1 MEETLDDLKRKL
13 KNIASKISDKM
24 NERQN
29 YLDQAA
35 EIQKIYDRML
45 QDKKTLKKYKSD
57 IRTFYNKSYTD
68 FKGNKFS
75 YTYKPSIQEL
85 GNSYDAV
92 ISRIDTNLDALNTK
106 KSEYNNK
113 ASGCLGPL
121 GSLESSYNYVKTKV
135 QNWTN

>member
-57 IRTFYNKSYTD
+57 IRTFYNKAYTD

-106 KSEYNNK
+106 KSEYNLWDHWNHPTIMLK
-113 ASGCLGPL
+113 QKFRIGRI
-121 GSLESSYNYVKTKV
+121 KV
-135 QNWTN
+135 RLYEQY

>member
-57 IRTFYNKSYTD
+57 IRD
-68 FKGNKFS
+68 F
-75 YTYKPSIQEL
+75 L
-85 GNSYDAV
+85 
-92 ISRIDTNLDALNTK
+92 
-106 KSEYNNK
+106 
-113 ASGCLGPL
+113 
-121 GSLESSYNYVKTKV
+121 
-135 QNWTN
+135 

>member
-57 IRTFYNKSYTD
+57 IRTFYNKAYTD

-75 YTYKPSIQEL
+75 IHISHYSEL
-85 GNSYDAV
+85 GNS
-92 ISRIDTNLDALNTK
+92 
-106 KSEYNNK
+106 
-113 ASGCLGPL
+113 
-121 GSLESSYNYVKTKV
+121 
-135 QNWTN
+135 

>member
-57 IRTFYNKSYTD
+57 IRTF
-68 FKGNKFS
+68 
-75 YTYKPSIQEL
+75 
-85 GNSYDAV
+85 
-92 ISRIDTNLDALNTK
+92 
-106 KSEYNNK
+106 
-113 ASGCLGPL
+113 
-121 GSLESSYNYVKTKV
+121 
-135 QNWTN
+135 

>member
-45 QDKKTLKKYKSD
+45 QEKKTVKKDKID
-57 IRTFYNKSYTD
+57 IRTFYNKAYAD
-68 FKGNKFS
+68 FKDNKFS
-75 YTYKPSIQEL
+75 YTYKPSIQEF
-85 GNSYDAV
+85 
-92 ISRIDTNLDALNTK
+92 
-106 KSEYNNK
+106 
-113 ASGCLGPL
+113 
-121 GSLESSYNYVKTKV
+121 
-135 QNWTN
+135 

>member
-45 QDKKTLKKYKSD
+45 QDKKLTLKKYKSD
-57 IRTFYNKSYTD
+57 IRTFYNKAYTD
-68 FKGNKFS
+68 FKG
-75 YTYKPSIQEL
+75 
-85 GNSYDAV
+85 
-92 ISRIDTNLDALNTK
+92 
-106 KSEYNNK
+106 
-113 ASGCLGPL
+113 
-121 GSLESSYNYVKTKV
+121 
-135 QNWTN
+135 

>member
-45 QDKKTLKKYKSD
+45 QDKKTLL
-57 IRTFYNKSYTD
+57 F
-68 FKGNKFS
+68 F
-75 YTYKPSIQEL
+75 
-85 GNSYDAV
+85 
-92 ISRIDTNLDALNTK
+92 LDLQ
-106 KSEYNNK
+106 
-113 ASGCLGPL
+113 C
-121 GSLESSYNYVKTKV
+121 
-135 QNWTN
+135 